1 MLRYGDAIQKIK
13 DMLDENRIPH
23 IICEECGSIII
34 ADSKEMLRK
43 CGRGIELD
51 RNDPRFS
58 AISEEII
65 EQLRSRHSELHSMPG
80 SPEEK
85 SKMAKLIEDGKAL
98 NRIVDLLRG
107 RVE

>member
-13 DMLDENRIPH
+13 EILDESSIPH

-43 CGRGIELD
+43 EGRGIEMD
-51 RNDPRFS
+51 KNDPRFS
-58 AISEEII
+58 TISQQII
-65 EQLRSRHSELHSMPG
+65 DQLRARHNELHSMPG
-80 SPEEK
+80 SPEERN
-85 SKMAKLIEDGKAL
+85 KMAKLIEDGRAL